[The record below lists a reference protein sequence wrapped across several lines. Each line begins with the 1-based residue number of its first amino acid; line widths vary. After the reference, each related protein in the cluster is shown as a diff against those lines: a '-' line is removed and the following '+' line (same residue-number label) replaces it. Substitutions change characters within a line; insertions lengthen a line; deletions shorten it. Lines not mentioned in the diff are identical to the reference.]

1 VSRPMDV
8 NDKNCLANPQ
18 VGETCGLS
26 SASIIRLRNYGVK
39 VKTCQFTGLVAGGR
53 EDRLVTRTHYIKPT
67 TPDVLDAME
76 KLENSVRSPIVPE
89 DYRSAGLT
97 N

>member
-1 VSRPMDV
+1 M
-8 NDKNCLANPQ
+8 
-18 VGETCGLS
+18 
-26 SASIIRLRNYGVK
+26 
-39 VKTCQFTGLVAGGR
+39 
-53 EDRLVTRTHYIKPT
+53 